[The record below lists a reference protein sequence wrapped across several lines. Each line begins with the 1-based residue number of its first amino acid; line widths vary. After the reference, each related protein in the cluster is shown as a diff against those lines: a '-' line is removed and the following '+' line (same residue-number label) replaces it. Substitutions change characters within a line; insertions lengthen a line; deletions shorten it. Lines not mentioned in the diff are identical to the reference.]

1 MTTYEFTIV
10 LETGDDGW
18 IVATCPALNAVSQ
31 GKTRDEAVANIQ
43 EAMALCIEDMR
54 DSGEAVP
61 PNQPVSTE
69 TIAVAV

>member
-31 GKTRDEAVANIQ
+31 GSTREEAVANVQ

-54 DSGEAVP
+54 ASGEQIPV
-61 PNQPVSTE
+61 NQPVSTE
-69 TIAVAV
+69 TVAVAV